1 MKSITIHGLDETVAR
16 MIETRA
22 KADGQSL
29 NKTIK
34 DLLDQSLGIKP
45 AARNRHAEDFSE
57 FLGVWGKKDQDEF
70 EKAARTFRTIDD
82 EDWR

>member
-1 MKSITIHGLDETVAR
+1 MKSITIHGLDEDTAR
-16 MIETRA
+16 RIETQA

-29 NKTIK
+29 NRTIK
-34 DLLDQSLGIKP
+34 NLLGQSLGIKP
-45 AARNRHAEDFSE
+45 AARNRHAENFSE
-57 FLGVWGKKDQDEF
+57 FLGVWGKKDQEEF

>member
-16 MIETRA
+16 MIESRA
-22 KADGQSL
+22 RANGQSL

-34 DLLDQSLGIKP
+34 ALLEESLGVKP
-45 AARNRHAEDFSE
+45 APGDRYASDFSE
-57 FLGVWGKKDQDEF
+57 FLGVWGKKDQKEF
-70 EKAARTFRTIDD
+70 EKATQTLRNIDE